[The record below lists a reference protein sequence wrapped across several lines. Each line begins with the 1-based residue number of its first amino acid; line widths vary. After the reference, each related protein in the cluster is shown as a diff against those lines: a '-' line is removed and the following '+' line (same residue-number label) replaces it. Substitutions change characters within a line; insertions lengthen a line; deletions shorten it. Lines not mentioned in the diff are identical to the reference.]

1 MNAIPGARPPDPKD
15 LVRVRDRLTFLYVER
30 CIVNRESNA
39 ISIADGHGIA
49 HVPAAA
55 LSVLLLGPGVR
66 ITHSAVSVLSESG
79 STIVW
84 VGENGVRYYAH
95 GNPPSRSSRLLE
107 AQARAVSDPS
117 LRLAVARS
125 MYLMRFSGEDVSKL
139 SLQQLR
145 GREGARIRRLY
156 RQHSQRTGVPWDGR
170 EYDPDNFEG
179 GSLVNQA
186 LSAANSAVYGV
197 IHAVIVA
204 LGCSPGLGFV
214 HNGNY
219 RSFVYDIA
227 DLYKAELTIPI
238 AFDIA
243 AGPITEAVG
252 SAARKKVRDSVRE
265 FRLLE
270 RCVADI
276 KGLLSIVGPVNI
288 DDEELIVDDLRL
300 WDDREGTV
308 AAGVSYEESAEL

>member
-1 MNAIPGARPPDPKD
+1 
-15 LVRVRDRLTFLYVER
+15 
-30 CIVNRESNA
+30 
-39 ISIADGHGIA
+39 
-49 HVPAAA
+49 
-55 LSVLLLGPGVR
+55 
-66 ITHSAVSVLSESG
+66 
-79 STIVW
+79 
-84 VGENGVRYYAH
+84 
-95 GNPPSRSSRLLE
+95 
-107 AQARAVSDPS
+107 
-117 LRLAVARS
+117 

-145 GREGARIRRLY
+145 GCEGARIRRLY

-227 DLYKAELTIPI
+227 DLYKADLTIPI

-276 KGLLSIVGPVNI
+276 KGLLSIAGPVDI

>member
-125 MYLMRFSGEDVSKL
+125 MYLMRFSGEHLSKL
-139 SLQQLR
+139 SLQQL
-145 GREGARIRRLY
+145 
-156 RQHSQRTGVPWDGR
+156 S
-170 EYDPDNFEG
+170 
-179 GSLVNQA
+179 GS
-186 LSAANSAVYGV
+186 
-197 IHAVIVA
+197 
-204 LGCSPGLGFV
+204 
-214 HNGNY
+214 
-219 RSFVYDIA
+219 
-227 DLYKAELTIPI
+227 
-238 AFDIA
+238 
-243 AGPITEAVG
+243 
-252 SAARKKVRDSVRE
+252 
-265 FRLLE
+265 
-270 RCVADI
+270 
-276 KGLLSIVGPVNI
+276 
-288 DDEELIVDDLRL
+288 
-300 WDDREGTV
+300 
-308 AAGVSYEESAEL
+308 